1 MNPACD
7 NLNHLYLIYQYL
19 LLYLFVTIHRLYCS
33 VDRDMGARHRARA
46 NSIQIMR
53 VERIPSS
60 KCRRANIK
68 QFHVRS
74 LTVKHQAVPRT

>member
-1 MNPACD
+1 MSCKNI
-7 NLNHLYLIYQYL
+7 LSV
-19 LLYLFVTIHRLYCS
+19 FVSHVVSVAINVSIGC

-60 KCRRANIK
+60 KCRRPNIK
-68 QFHVRS
+68 QFHVCIVN
-74 LTVKHQAVPRT
+74 TVSPMC